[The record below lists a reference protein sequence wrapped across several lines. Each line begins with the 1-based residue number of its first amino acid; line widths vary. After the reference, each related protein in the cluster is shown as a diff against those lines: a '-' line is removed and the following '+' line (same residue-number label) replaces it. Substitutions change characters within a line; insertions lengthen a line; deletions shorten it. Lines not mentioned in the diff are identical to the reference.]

1 MKGISMSKYK
11 LVSIRIG
18 PTLWQEFMAACKERK
33 TTASSVV
40 RSLIEM
46 YNKRHSDEKMS
57 L

>member
-1 MKGISMSKYK
+1 MSKYK